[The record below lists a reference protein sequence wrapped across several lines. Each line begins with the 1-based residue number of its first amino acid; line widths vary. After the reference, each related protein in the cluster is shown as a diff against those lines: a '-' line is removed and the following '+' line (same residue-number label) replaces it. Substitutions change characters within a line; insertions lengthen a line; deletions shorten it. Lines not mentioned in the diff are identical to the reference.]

1 MLISSS
7 ATIAASS
14 IIESGVI
21 IGPRVVIGPFCII
34 SGGVQIGEGTI
45 ISSHTVIN
53 GNTKIGS
60 DNQIGMGSSIGEISQ
75 DLKYAGETAGLEIGN
90 RNRIGRHATLH
101 RGTAQ
106 GGGLTR
112 IGDDNTFERGVHI
125 GHDCLVGNATFMG
138 ENSGLAG
145 HVVLGDDTCI
155 EAMCAVHQFC
165 IIGTGVRL
173 LAGSCV
179 VQDVPPYVQAGGN
192 RASPQGINEQAGAF
206 RQAEPAVREVI
217 HYLYDLLYHQQAA
230 VEKVRLEIGRLSV
243 EYPLLCHFNEFF
255 LRSARGI
262 VR

>member
-34 SGGVQIGEGTI
+34 SAGVQIGEGTI

-60 DNQIGMGSSIGEISQ
+60 DNHIGMGSSIGEISQ